1 MFIATNRSKSK
12 IMLGLAGTM
21 FAAAALAGCSGGS
34 PAPAAPGA
42 GSKPQASTPSAPADS
57 KPAANAPAKDEK
69 PFVITMMNLSVL
81 SEPPKDNDP
90 IITAV
95 EKLTNTDL
103 QIQWVPNG
111 TYDEKVNATI
121 ASGQLPMVFLVGTPL
136 PSNIKNA
143 MKAGQ
148 FWEIGPYLKEFPNL
162 EKALNPQVLKST
174 AVGGKYY
181 TINRAR
187 SLVGDGMIY
196 RTDWLNKL
204 GMKPPTTLDEMYQ
217 VIKAFATKDPDG
229 NGKNDTLG
237 LAEEKGLR
245 GFKLILAATG
255 GGNVWEVKNDQI
267 VPAHESKAFTDAMD
281 WYRRLYQE
289 KLINQDFAI
298 TERVQNIDNGNKGL
312 FGFRLGDNDFIT
324 RHSEL
329 FKLTP
334 SAELD
339 TSSILKGVNGTK
351 LLMDNGVS
359 GSFVIPKQTVKTE
372 ADLKKILQ
380 YFDKLST
387 KEGQNIFEWG
397 IEGVH
402 YTIKDGKA
410 DRTPE
415 QAAKYAAEVI
425 QMQQAMQV
433 ADGSLA
439 MEGILD
445 KYTSK
450 YKVAKKEA
458 AAVADIFVINPAAAY
473 SSPTFDQKRT
483 QLDKI
488 ISDARVKYIMGE
500 LDDKG
505 WKAAL
510 DSWRKSG
517 GDKVLEEL
525 NQEYKADPNKG
536 K

>member
-1 MFIATNRSKSK
+1 MSIQWKSK
-12 IMLGLAGTM
+12 YLLSLAGSILVT
-21 FAAAALAGCSGGS
+21 AALAGCSS
-34 PAPAAPGA
+34 PG
-42 GSKPQASTPSAPADS
+42 PSASDRPQGNTPAS
-57 KPAANAPAKDEK
+57 EEK

-81 SEPPKDNDP
+81 SEPPKENDP

-121 ASGQLPMVFLVGTPL
+121 ASGQLPMVLLVGSPTP
-136 PSNIKNA
+136 SHIKSA
-143 MKAGQ
+143 MKSDQ
-148 FWEIGPYLKEFPNL
+148 FWEIGAYLKDYPDL
-162 EKALNPQVLKST
+162 EKALNPEVLKST
-174 AVGGKYY
+174 MVGGKAY

-204 GMKPPTTLDEMYQ
+204 GLKPPATLDEMYE
-217 VIKAFATKDPDG
+217 VIKAFATQDPDG
-229 NGKNDTLG
+229 NGKADTIG

-245 GFKLILAATG
+245 GFKFILAAMG
-255 GGNVWEVKNDQI
+255 GGNVWEVKDNKI
-267 VPAHESKAFTDAMD
+267 VPAHESQAYIDAMD
-281 WYRRLYQE
+281 WYKRLYQE

-312 FGFRLGDNDFIT
+312 FGFRLGDNDFVA
-324 RHSEL
+324 RHTEL
-329 FKLTP
+329 FKLNP
-334 SAELD
+334 SAEMD
-339 TSSILKGVNGTK
+339 TSSILEGVNGKK
-351 LLMDNGVS
+351 LLMDAGVS

-372 ADLKKILQ
+372 ADLRRILQ

-402 YTIKDGKA
+402 YSVADGKA
-410 DRTPE
+410 TRTPE
-415 QAAKYAAEVI
+415 QATKYAAEVI

-439 MEGILD
+439 MEGTLD
-445 KYTSK
+445 KYTAK
-450 YKVAKKEA
+450 FKAAKKEA
-458 AAVADIFVINPAAAY
+458 AAIPDIFVVNPAAAY
-473 SSPTFDQKRT
+473 SSATYDQKRT

-488 ISDARVKYIMGE
+488 INDARIKYIMGE
-500 LDDKG
+500 IDGKG
-505 WKAAL
+505 WQQAL
-510 DSWRKSG
+510 DSWMQSG

-525 NQEYKADPNKG
+525 NKEYQADPNKQ
-536 K
+536 

>member
-1 MFIATNRSKSK
+1 MSTHWKSK
-12 IMLGLAGTM
+12 YMFGLAGSILITT
-21 FAAAALAGCSGGS
+21 ALAGCNGS
-34 PAPAAPGA
+34 
-42 GSKPQASTPSAPADS
+42 STPSAVPDN
-57 KPAANAPAKDEK
+57 KPQDNTAAVKDDK

-90 IITAV
+90 VITAV

-103 QIQWVPNG
+103 QIQWIPNG

-121 ASGQLPMVFLVGTPL
+121 ASGQLPMVLLVGTPI

-148 FWEIGPYLKEFPNL
+148 FWEIGPYLKDYPNL
-162 EKALNPQVLKST
+162 QKALNPQVLKST

-181 TINRAR
+181 AINRAR

-196 RTDWLNKL
+196 RTDWLNKVGL
-204 GMKPPTTLDEMYQ
+204 KPPTTLDEMYG

-229 NGKNDTLG
+229 NGKNDTIG

-245 GFKLILAATG
+245 GFKLILAASG
-255 GGNVWEVKNDQI
+255 GGNVWEIKDNKV
-267 VPAHESKAFTDAMD
+267 VPAHESKAYIDAMN
-281 WYRRLYQE
+281 WYKRLYQE

-312 FGFRLGDNDFIT
+312 FGFRMGDNDFIT

-329 FKLTP
+329 FKLNP
-334 SAELD
+334 NAELD
-339 TSSILKGVNGTK
+339 TSSLLKGVNGTK
-351 LLMDNGVS
+351 LLMDTGMS
-359 GSFVIPKQTVKTE
+359 GSFVIPKQTVKSE
-372 ADLKKILQ
+372 ADLKRILQ

-387 KEGQNIFEWG
+387 PEGQNIFEWG

-402 YTIKDGKA
+402 YSIKDGKA

-415 QAAKYAAEVI
+415 QATKYAAEVI
-425 QMQQAMQV
+425 QMEQAMQV

-439 MEGILD
+439 MEGTLD
-445 KYTSK
+445 KYTAK
-450 YKVAKKEA
+450 YKAAKKEA
-458 AAVADIFVINPAAAY
+458 AAVPDIFVVNPAAAY
-473 SSPTFDQKRT
+473 SSTTFDQKRT

-488 ISDARVKYIMGE
+488 INDARVKYIMGE
-500 LDDKG
+500 LDENG

-510 DSWRKSG
+510 DNWRKSG

-525 NQEYKADPNKG
+525 TKEYEADPNKG